1 MATTRVATVN
11 EYLALQ
17 PAAARRVLERVRS
30 VIRRALPAAEEA
42 ISYGIPTYTLHGRP
56 VVYFAGFARH
66 FSLYPSTRYVVET
79 LGDAVAPH
87 LVSKGTMRFSLSE
100 PMPARLIQAI
110 AKARAREVQ
119 MGEEAKAAT
128 GKRAAKTKSA
138 AARRTTKA
146 AQRR

>member
-1 MATTRVATVN
+1 MAKARAVTVN
-11 EYLALQ
+11 EYLVLQ
-17 PAAARRVLERVRS
+17 PAAARRVLERVRT

-42 ISYGIPTYTLHGRP
+42 ISYGIPTFKLHGRP

-87 LVSKGTMRFSLSE
+87 VVSKGTMRFSLSE
-100 PMPARLIQAI
+100 PVPARLIQAI

-119 MGEEAKAAT
+119 MGEEAKAAK
-128 GKRAAKTKSA
+128 GSRAAKMKPA

-146 AQRR
+146 APRR